1 MMGLALG
8 IGIALG
14 WCAFLRYGD
23 LEPPHSTGH
32 NPHTQGAGGLSAET
46 VTQMRAVS
54 QSAMAL
60 TCHWP
65 QQKGSCCWCHRL
77 GKIEHDLAARW
88 VPYEDQPE
96 HIKQA
101 LSLMAYQLGVDRVNC
116 SLKRCWGAWSKHDTQ
131 CAARAAL
138 NSKWA
143 HQTPGRADTV
153 AALFL
158 KER

>member
-1 MMGLALG
+1 MMGLTLG

-14 WCAFLRYGD
+14 WCAFLRWGD
-23 LEPPHSTGH
+23 LESSPQSSAIRILKEQEGFRG
-32 NPHTQGAGGLSAET
+32 NPYPDAGGQSIGYGTHLPLTPAEGELLL
-46 VTQMRAVS
+46 VS
-54 QSAMAL
+54 
-60 TCHWP
+60 
-65 QQKGSCCWCHRL
+65 RL
-77 GKIEHDLAARW
+77 GKLEHDLAARW

-96 HIKQA
+96 HIQQA
-101 LSLMAYQLGVDRVNC
+101 LSLMVYQLGVSGELQFKKMLGCLEQD
-116 SLKRCWGAWSKHDTQ
+116 DTQ